1 MKKNDTKDYADLLRQ
16 LETKRLT
23 KGTKSVKILVMLKM
37 GNGEGGDGLRWG
49 VCERKGQERSD
60 RGKNGIK
67 RQTREEGMKDEKRRI
82 RE

>member
-1 MKKNDTKDYADLLRQ
+1 MKKNDIKDYADLLRQ

-49 VCERKGQERSD
+49 VCERKGKEREVIGERMGLKD
-60 RGKNGIK
+60 KQGK
-67 RQTREEGMKDEKRRI
+67 RE
-82 RE
+82 